1 MSSLSNTDIEIKDV
15 SDNDGDND
23 PAVGV
28 HLITDYSRSVS
39 RSVTPETPNGNHPTA
54 KPKTPLICSNKIHAS
69 QSTAWLNNNADTT
82 SREKNN
88 DRPNSVHGVTVTFND
103 HKSPIDH
110 EDDKLKEAWKSSE
123 TSVIMSTAKLGICFV
138 TGIFFGMAI
147 HKGTVYEPRVIR
159 SQFIY
164 ERFIMVKMFLAAV
177 GFGALCL
184 ALLSVLPFTREPFE
198 RAFKSYAACLPR
210 KGILAVIIGGSLL
223 GAGMVVAGACPG
235 MVLVQV
241 GAWVGGG
248 SCLMTLLGCF
258 VAALAYGLVEPY
270 VAKLIVPKKPY
281 EKQAAMHF
289 VKLPFSVLA
298 IAMAAVTAVIVFT
311 LEWFFPW
318 KEELFIPNSPVSW
331 FMQLLAWPPYVAGI
345 IIGAMQIPIVLAVG
359 DTLGGSSSYC
369 TIISQLLC
377 TKSMESR
384 IPYLAGY
391 KRGIDNWWQVFYV
404 CGAVFGGC
412 MSALASHS
420 LGSVPGVS
428 LQSSFIGG
436 FLMVFGARI
445 AGGCTSGHGLSGVGL
460 LMMLSMLAAAA
471 MFAGG
476 TIVGFICLAMDKAN
490 LIDYYTF

>member
-1 MSSLSNTDIEIKDV
+1 M
-15 SDNDGDND
+15 
-23 PAVGV
+23 
-28 HLITDYSRSVS
+28 
-39 RSVTPETPNGNHPTA
+39 
-54 KPKTPLICSNKIHAS
+54 
-69 QSTAWLNNNADTT
+69 ADTSKT
-82 SREKNN
+82 NQDDINHNQDNGGIQDNGGNQDNGGILTKYDDVGDDVPPGSPTPVVDHTTLEM
-88 DRPNSVHGVTVTFND
+88 VEND
-103 HKSPIDH
+103 HQTSTSSKADLVPQEQGDKTEVSSVD
-110 EDDKLKEAWKSSE
+110 EDAMIYCCLQTTSFKLF
-123 TSVIMSTAKLGICFV
+123 VCFA
-138 TGIFFGMAI
+138 TGFMFGLAME
-147 HKGTVYEPRVIR
+147 KGRVYEPRVIR